1 VFDGVRVRLT
11 LLYLAAALALILVMG
26 GGAFVILRAY
36 FQSTTDLALRH
47 KMAHEFTLL
56 GARLPPS
63 LADADRDWSI
73 LRADNVLEDSPGLP
87 RESGDAEAD
96 EDDAK
101 HGTENHDGERE
112 ARSLAYDGELAS
124 IFVLPLSADGQ
135 LLFDPNDAAPPPIA
149 PVSAAVTIALASGSD
164 MRTVQTPSGAAVRLL
179 TYRLTR
185 EDGPTVLQLG
195 RTLSDQ
201 ERVLRQLLVGLL
213 GLGGVSAVL
222 MAAAS
227 WWLAGRSLRPA
238 QRAWAQQQAFI
249 ANASHELRTPLT
261 LMHASAEVLLRHAP
275 LDNTNERELIGDILG
290 ECRHMTRLVDDLLLL
305 SRLDNHRL
313 QLERA
318 PVALPELFADIQR
331 QVRRLADERGVAL
344 RAEASGGTVW
354 ADPARLRQVL
364 LILLDNALRHT
375 PCGGTIQLNV
385 HTQARTTTIHIS
397 DTGSGIAPEH
407 LPRLFDRFYRGD
419 PARMSASGGTGLG
432 LAIAKALI
440 EAQGGQIAI
449 ESQLEHGTRV
459 TLTLPTA
466 PIAEVVAS

>member
-1 VFDGVRVRLT
+1 
-11 LLYLAAALALILVMG
+11 
-26 GGAFVILRAY
+26 VILRAY

-56 GARLPPS
+56 GAPLPPS

-73 LRADNVLEDSPGLP
+73 LRADHVMEDSPGLP
-87 RESGDAEAD
+87 REAGDAET
-96 EDDAK
+96 DDAARR
-101 HGTENHDGERE
+101 GGEDHDGERE

-135 LLFDPNDAAPPPIA
+135 LLFDPNQAVPPPIA
-149 PVSAAVTIALASGSD
+149 PVSAAVTMALADGRD

-179 TYRLTR
+179 TYQLTR
-185 EDGPTVLQLG
+185 EDGPAVLQLG

-201 ERVLRQLLVGLL
+201 ERLLRQLLVGLL
-213 GLGGVSAVL
+213 GLGGVSAAL

-238 QRAWAQQQAFI
+238 QQAWAQQQALI

-275 LDNTNERELIGDILG
+275 PDNTNERELIGDILG

-313 QLERA
+313 QLERVV
-318 PVALPELFADIQR
+318 VALPELLTDIQR

-344 RAEASGGTVW
+344 RTEASGSAVW

-364 LILLDNALRHT
+364 LILLDNALRYA
-375 PCGGTIQLNV
+375 PCGGSIQIGA
-385 HTQARTTTIHIS
+385 HTQARTTTIDIS

-419 PARMSASGGTGLG
+419 LARTNASGGTGLG

-449 ESQLEHGTRV
+449 ESQLGHGTHV
-459 TLTLPTA
+459 TLTLPAA
-466 PIAEVVAS
+466 PVAELVAL